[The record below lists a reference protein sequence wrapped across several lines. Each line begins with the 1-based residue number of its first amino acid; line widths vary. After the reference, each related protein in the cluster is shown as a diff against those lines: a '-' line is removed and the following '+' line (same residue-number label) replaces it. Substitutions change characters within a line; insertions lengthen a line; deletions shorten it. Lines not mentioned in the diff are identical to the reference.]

1 MWYYTSFFFL
11 NIDTI
16 KDKKKKT
23 FNKWNQFLKDETA
36 CVLVYANLHAFILF
50 SFDYAAPDLESSF

>member
-1 MWYYTSFFFL
+1 MWYYTPFFK

-16 KDKKKKT
+16 KDLKKT

-36 CVLVYANLHAFILF
+36 CVLVYTNLHAYILF